1 MGHCGVGSCNKIHY
15 LDSTCSG
22 LLLKCWWA
30 HIRSNCVYN
39 TNSHLHTHFSEIWH
53 KIKNEILGRTVLTT
67 WLMISLHLFRW
78 LFGNSWDNSFL
89 SEFITCMLDATLSI
103 LPWLTAFK
111 NTFSTYDTLINT
123 HFVDKCNAFN
133 VNRQK
138 ALKNINLT
146 HILMSNMT
154 HNFDFRIKELTHWPL
169 GDAVAIFNLYFTN
182 TSQG

>member
-1 MGHCGVGSCNKIHY
+1 MLKLHLSMGHCGVGSCNKIHY

-30 HIRSNCVYN
+30 HIRSHCVYN

-53 KIKNEILGRTVLTT
+53 NIKNEILGRTVLTT

-103 LPWLTAFK
+103 LPWLTPFK

-123 HFVDKCNAFN
+123 HFVDKCNAFD

-138 ALKNINLT
+138 ALKILT
-146 HILMSNMT
+146 WHIS
-154 HNFDFRIKELTHWPL
+154 
-169 GDAVAIFNLYFTN
+169 
-182 TSQG
+182 